1 MKTLIKQVFAA
12 SCFLAFAGQASMAVD
27 AVEPI
32 ALNRPFDLRVIESGH
47 SLTDPI
53 PPMLE
58 GMIRAA
64 GGPAVTITKSTI
76 PGSPM
81 EWRWNNAPEFDPD
94 ARADI
99 GDYQILVLTERVAL
113 SGTMP
118 WHNSQG
124 EALRW
129 LTHAWE
135 NGDGGKG
142 AETILYATWIDL
154 GSGPDFDNPYKD
166 PEAHIPFRQRLDLEL
181 AGWEEIATSANANR
195 PTGAPELRMIPGP
208 VIMAAAY
215 DDIAAGAAPGLS
227 DMAELFADGIH
238 VNDLGAYLISLA
250 HYAVIYGRDPRGLPA
265 NIGQQTPPDAATA
278 TWMQDLVWRVVTSY
292 PGTGVVAE

>member
-1 MKTLIKQVFAA
+1 MTSIYKQLLAA
-12 SCFLAFAGQASMAVD
+12 SCLLALAVPSGFAAER
-27 AVEPI
+27 VEPI
-32 ALNRPFDLRVIESGH
+32 ALNRPFDQRVIESGH

-53 PPMLE
+53 PAMLE

-64 GGPAVTITKSTI
+64 GGPSVTVARSTI

-81 EWRWNNAPEFDPD
+81 EWRWNNAPEYGPD
-94 ARADI
+94 AKAVI
-99 GDYQILVLTERVAL
+99 GDYQILVLTERVSL

-118 WHNSQG
+118 WHNSTT

-129 LTHAWE
+129 FKHAWE

-142 AETILYATWIDL
+142 AETILYASWIEL
-154 GSGPDFDNPYKD
+154 SSGPDFDNPYND
-166 PEAHIPFRQRLDLEL
+166 PEGHVPFRERLELEL
-181 AGWEEIATSANANR
+181 ARWEEIAASVNANR
-195 PTGAPELRMIPGP
+195 PQGSPEMRMIPGP

-215 DDIAAGAAPGLS
+215 DDIAAGTAPGLTK
-227 DMAELFADGIH
+227 MADLFADDIH

-265 NIGQQTPPDAATA
+265 NIGQKISPDAATA
-278 TWMQDLVWRVVTSY
+278 AWMQDLVWRVVTSY
-292 PGTGVVAE
+292 PGTGIVP

>member
-1 MKTLIKQVFAA
+1 MKSIRKQWFAA
-12 SCFLAFAGQASMAVD
+12 SCLLAMAAPAGIAAER
-27 AVEPI
+27 VEPI

-53 PPMLE
+53 PAMLE
-58 GMIRAA
+58 GMVRAA
-64 GGPAVTITKSTI
+64 GGPAVTVARSTV

-81 EWRWNNAPEFDPD
+81 DWRWNNPPEYGPD
-94 ARADI
+94 ARAVI
-99 GDYQILVLTERVAL
+99 GDYQVLVLTERVSL

-118 WHNSQG
+118 WHGSSA

-129 LTHAWE
+129 FNHAWE

-142 AETILYATWIDL
+142 AETILYASWIDL
-154 GSGPDFDNPYKD
+154 RSGPDFDNPYND
-166 PEAHIPFRQRLDLEL
+166 PEGHVPFRQRLELEL
-181 AGWEEIATSANANR
+181 ARWEEIAASVNANR
-195 PTGAPELRMIPGP
+195 RKDAPEMRMIPGP

-215 DDIAAGAAPGLS
+215 DDIAAGKAPGLT
-227 DMAELFADGIH
+227 DMAALFADDIH

-265 NIGQQTPPDAATA
+265 SIGQQTPPEPATA
-278 TWMQDLVWRVVTSY
+278 AWMQDLVWRVVTNY
-292 PGTGVVAE
+292 PGSGIAPQ